1 MVAKLKFWFGSELED
16 IFSSKYIIEKN
27 DLYVYVYEV
36 KQ

>member
-16 IFSSKYIIEKN
+16 VFSDKYIVEKN
-27 DLYVYVYEV
+27 DLYVYIYEV